1 MKNKFNISSILKI
14 FLIFL
19 INFNHLLA
27 EDILIDAKEVEV
39 KEKGNL
45 IRATGDVNITDHEN
59 ILISGKEAIYNKLNQ
74 IVEISGNVNFIDK
87 SRNYRG
93 KSDKTIFDRTN
104 PLRIIPHIS
113 PPSVTCIRVSHSI
126 L

>member
-93 KSDKTIFDRTN
+93 KSDKTIFDRKKKNYIYFRKYINKFT
-104 PLRIIPHIS
+104 
-113 PPSVTCIRVSHSI
+113 
-126 L
+126 